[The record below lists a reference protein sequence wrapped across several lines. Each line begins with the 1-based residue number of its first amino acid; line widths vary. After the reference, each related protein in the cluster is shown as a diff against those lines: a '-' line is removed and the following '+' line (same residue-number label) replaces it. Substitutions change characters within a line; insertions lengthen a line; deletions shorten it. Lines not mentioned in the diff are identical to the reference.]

1 MATSKKPAPKKQM
14 GVKWNISWRRWL
26 IVASGALNIA
36 FIVVFVTMMTSHAL
50 DGLFMREG
58 LARYCAKAND
68 GQFADSP
75 AKVKALRVYTCAGG
89 DAKPYFNEG
98 FQKYLDFKGIKN

>member
-1 MATSKKPAPKKQM
+1 MAASKKPAPKKQM
-14 GVKWNISWRRWL
+14 GMKWNISWKKWL
-26 IVASGALNIA
+26 IVASATLNIA
-36 FIVVFVTMMTSHAL
+36 FVVVVITMMTSHAL
-50 DGLFMREG
+50 DGMFMREG
-58 LARYCAKAND
+58 LARYCAVAND
-68 GQFADSP
+68 TQFTDSP